1 MKPLLISTA
10 LVGAVVATSLS
21 VSSSSTAASQSQ
33 PAAPQPW
40 QVGQCYRIFPA
51 DRDTLYTF
59 KVLEPPV
66 GGWVRVESAP
76 SSPPT
81 PGGLRQAPLWLNTT
95 AAFAVQEWSCTL

>member
-10 LVGAVVATSLS
+10 LVGAVVTTSIS

-33 PAAPQPW
+33 PAASQPW
-40 QVGQCYRIFPA
+40 QVGQCYRVFPA

-76 SSPPT
+76 SSPLT
-81 PGGLRQAPLWLNTT
+81 PGGLRQAPLWLNT
-95 AAFAVQEWSCTL
+95 ASAFAVQEWSCNL